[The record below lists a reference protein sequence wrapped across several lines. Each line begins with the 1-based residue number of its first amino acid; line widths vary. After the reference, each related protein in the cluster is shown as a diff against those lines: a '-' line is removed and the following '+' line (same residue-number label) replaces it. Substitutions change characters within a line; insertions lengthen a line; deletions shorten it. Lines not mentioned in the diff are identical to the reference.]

1 MSTVLAI
8 FRKELIDTLRDR
20 RTIVTMIIIP
30 FLAFPLIMG
39 FVVKLTF
46 SQVKKAEA
54 RRVPIALVTNG
65 NADALRELA
74 AARADLDVREDV
86 PENEIRRRIESK
98 EIEGALVVA
107 PGFDERVEDLRP
119 GSLTVYYK
127 STEELDLA
135 ERRLKEL
142 VEEYKKKLVADRF
155 TRLQLDEGLIEPVET
170 TEVNVASLREIVGGK
185 VGGFIPYLFILFCFM
200 GSMYPAIDLGA
211 GEKERG
217 TLETLLTSP
226 ASFGEILTGKFGV
239 LILSGL
245 TSAALSVLGLYLAV
259 QTVPEIPDDA
269 FKVIMSLLGT
279 RSIILLLTLLLP
291 LTVFFS
297 AVQLALSFMAKSF
310 KEAQSII
317 TPLSFLIIVP
327 AIVGTIPGFEF
338 NMRTAW
344 IPVVNVSLASKS
356 ILAGTIETAPLVVAY
371 ATLVALAVASLA
383 VAARWIGREE
393 TMFRS

>member
-1 MSTVLAI
+1 
-8 FRKELIDTLRDR
+8 
-20 RTIVTMIIIP
+20 
-30 FLAFPLIMG
+30 
-39 FVVKLTF
+39 
-46 SQVKKAEA
+46 
-54 RRVPIALVTNG
+54 
-65 NADALRELA
+65 
-74 AARADLDVREDV
+74 
-86 PENEIRRRIESK
+86 
-98 EIEGALVVA
+98 
-107 PGFDERVEDLRP
+107 
-119 GSLTVYYK
+119 
-127 STEELDLA
+127 
-135 ERRLKEL
+135 
-142 VEEYKKKLVADRF
+142 
-155 TRLQLDEGLIEPVET
+155 
-170 TEVNVASLREIVGGK
+170 VGGK

>member
-65 NADALRELA
+65 NAESLRELA
-74 AARADLDVREDV
+74 VARADLDVREDV
-86 PENEIRRRIESK
+86 PESEIRPRIETK

-107 PGFDERVEDLRP
+107 PGFDERVQELRP
-119 GSLTVYYK
+119 GGLTIYYR
-127 STEELDLA
+127 STEELDVA
-135 ERRLKEL
+135 ERRLKDL
-142 VEEYKKKLVADRF
+142 VEEYREKLVAERF
-155 TRLQLDEGLIEPVET
+155 ARLQLDESLNEPVET
-170 TEVNVASLREIVGGK
+170 TEVNLASLREIVGGK

-239 LILSGL
+239 LTLSGL
-245 TSAALSVLGLYLAV
+245 TSAALSVLGLYIAV

-269 FKVIMSLLGT
+269 FRVIMSLLGT

-310 KEAQSII
+310 KEAQSVI

-327 AIVGTIPGFEF
+327 AIMGTIPGFEF

-356 ILAGTIETAPLVVAY
+356 ILAGTIETTPLVVAY
-371 ATLVALAVASLA
+371 VTLVALAVASLA